1 MRVNGK
7 ERTKAIMRKEM
18 TLKIPSSLILSILR
32 LLILVNIILLLLL
45 LQLSCSSI
53 IKYKFS
59 IKIPSL
65 SALMQYGD
73 IEEQKKMFF
82 FLFCIVIL
90 LLLMLLLKMI
100 MFMKVPLHARYTH
113 TLTPYINK

>member
-1 MRVNGK
+1 M

-82 FLFCIVIL
+82 FSFLYCHSVIADAVV
-90 LLLMLLLKMI
+90 KDDNVHESTTSCKI
-100 MFMKVPLHARYTH
+100 YSH
-113 TLTPYINK
+113 TYSVHKQIDIN